1 MATGMQKPNAPSTID
16 GIELTV
22 GYEELP
28 ETGRPFEGQSVMVLG
43 LGNAGLETADAYVK
57 ARS

>member
-43 LGNAGLETADAYVK
+43 LGNAGLETADA
-57 ARS
+57 